1 MTERL
6 NLLSYRRNLRRRS
19 TSKSDYT
26 SASGSQCFI
35 SMARSI
41 AMARQTVHRA
51 KSEAGY
57 APAPPLSGQHAGRR
71 LCLLKPGNRCFG
83 YPGKV
88 VGQQVTRAGLHPLVE
103 VGLFELAVVPGLHD
117 LKIFI
122 ADVLDRVPEALRNVG
137 DIARHELG
145 HLAAPARDAERHL
158 PLAAQI
164 VMPLVRVHVPVQV
177 PHGPWLDG
185 HHAA

>member
-1 MTERL
+1 PSRL
-6 NLLSYRRNLRRRS
+6 YPPIRFAADHAIARDSS
-19 TSKSDYT
+19 A

-57 APAPPLSGQHAGRR
+57 APAPPFSGQHAGRR

-103 VGLFELAVVPGLHD
+103 VGLFELAVVPSLHD
-117 LKIFI
+117 LQIFI
-122 ADVLDRVPEALRNVG
+122 ADVLDRVPEALRNIG
-137 DIARHELG
+137 DVARLELG
-145 HLAAPARDAERHL
+145 HLAAPTRAEERHL

-164 VMPLVRVHVPVQV
+164 IV
-177 PHGPWLDG
+177 
-185 HHAA
+185 